1 MSAAH
6 IRLRSRGKSTRVG
19 VKPELVTY
27 IGAKKKGCLKQAA
40 LDFHLL

>member
-6 IRLRSRGKSTRVG
+6 IRLRSEGKSTRVG
-19 VKPELVTY
+19 VKPELVTC

-40 LDFHLL
+40 LDSDLL